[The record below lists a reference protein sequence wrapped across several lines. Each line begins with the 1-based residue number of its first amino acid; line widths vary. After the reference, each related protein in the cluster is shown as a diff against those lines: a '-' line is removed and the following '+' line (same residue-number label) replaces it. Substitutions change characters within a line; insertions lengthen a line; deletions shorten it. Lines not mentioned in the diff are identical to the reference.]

1 MSLGKFILVCGLGSG
16 RSALL
21 PLLAWMGLT
30 VVFSAPRAVASGQL
44 EGRVLTAGD
53 QRVLILSSSGDIVW
67 EYPTKLTHDAWAL
80 PNGNV
85 LFADGETV
93 TEVTSAKQI
102 VFQYRSSN
110 MEGGG
115 TYSCQRLPDGNT
127 LVGENSTGRVI
138 EITPQGKTVFALQTT
153 PFKAGDHHNMRMARK
168 LPKGNYLVCH
178 SGARLVKEYSPKGE
192 VLLEVKVPGPLAF
205 SAVRTAE
212 GNTVVSSLEQI
223 TEYNP
228 AGQVVWQCCTGD
240 LTEVPVR
247 NLTGFHR
254 LANGNV
260 VVGCYQ
266 AYRDGRGAALLE
278 ISREKRIIWH
288 YSNPQ
293 GDNTMMPVQLLS
305 PEGKALAGPC
315 LR

>member
-1 MSLGKFILVCGLGSG
+1 
-16 RSALL
+16 
-21 PLLAWMGLT
+21 MGLAA
-30 VVFSAPRAVASGQL
+30 VFSISGAVVSGQL
-44 EGRVLTAGD
+44 EGRILSAGD
-53 QRVLILSSSGDIVW
+53 HRVLILSSSGEITW
-67 EYPTKLTHDAWAL
+67 EYPTKLTHDAWAM

-93 TEVTSAKQI
+93 TEVTPAKQI
-102 VFQYRSSN
+102 VFQYRPSN
-110 MEGGG
+110 LEGGG
-115 TYSCQRLPDGNT
+115 VYSCQRLADGNT
-127 LVGENSTGRVI
+127 LAGENSTGRVL
-138 EITPQGKTVFALQTT
+138 ELTADGKAVFALQTT

-168 LPKGNYLVCH
+168 LANGNYLVCH

-192 VLLEVKVPGPLAF
+192 VLWEVKAPGPLAF
-205 SAVRTAE
+205 SAVRTTE
-212 GNTVVSSLEQI
+212 GNTLVSSLEQI
-223 TEYNP
+223 TDYDS
-228 AGQVVWQCCTGD
+228 AGRVAWQCYTHD

-254 LANGNV
+254 LANGNL

-266 AYRDGRGAALLE
+266 AYRDGKGAALLE

-305 PEGKALAGPC
+305 PEGTALAGPC

>member
-1 MSLGKFILVCGLGSG
+1 MFAGLGF
-16 RSALL
+16 RRRAALV
-21 PLLAWMGLT
+21 LLGCMGL
-30 VVFSAPRAVASGQL
+30 AAVLAASGAVVNGQPAGRIL
-44 EGRVLTAGD
+44 SAGDHRVLM
-53 QRVLILSSSGDIVW
+53 LSSSGDILW
-67 EYPTKLTHDAWAL
+67 EYPTKLTHDAWAM

-93 TEVTSAKQI
+93 TEVTPGKQI
-102 VFQYRSSN
+102 VFQYRPSN
-110 MEGGG
+110 LEGGG

-127 LVGENSTGRVI
+127 LVGENSTGRVL
-138 EITPQGKTVFALQTT
+138 ELTPEGKTVFALQTT
-153 PFKAGDHHNMRMARK
+153 PFKPGDHHNMRMARK
-168 LPKGNYLVCH
+168 LPNGNYLVCH

-192 VLLEVKVPGPLAF
+192 VLWEVKVPGPLAF
-205 SAVRTAE
+205 SAIRTPE
-212 GNTVVSSLEQI
+212 GNTLVSSLEQI
-223 TEYNP
+223 TEYDS
-228 AGQVVWQCCTGD
+228 AGRVAWQCCARD
-240 LTEVPVR
+240 LTDVPVR

-266 AYRDGRGAALLE
+266 AYREGKGAALLE
-278 ISREKRIIWH
+278 ISREKQIIWH

-305 PEGKALAGPC
+305 PDGKALAGPC